1 MANPFER
8 DGGTTTEDNY
18 IGQTYGPAGMGM
30 NAYVNRPETQPT
42 WVPDISVDFNR
53 PESNVRELGQT
64 HGPVGS
70 GITSLGENYVPPPW
84 WETQMGGKAYG
95 PFHKSGPDDYSDM
108 FKLQP
113 GENYSYNDLIG
124 NRMLNPHDYFFSG
137 SPYKRDNPLMQATQ
151 QSVGSEVPD
160 HLIYDNIYDDEGNL
174 EGYSWNPYK
183 EENYPLIN
191 EWLPDEYSISPGVTQ
206 WEDIFQFRDFPWM
219 EEDTGG
225 WLTKLFKKL
234 GPRQGLGRG
243 AWMAPLGTMSLEE
256 WD

>member
-1 MANPFER
+1 
-8 DGGTTTEDNY
+8 
-18 IGQTYGPAGMGM
+18 MGM

-191 EWLPDEYSISPGVTQ
+191 EWLPDEYSISPGVTE